1 MTVTVHVG
9 DARDVLRGMP
19 DSSVH
24 MCVTSPPYWALR
36 AYHGNPGMIG
46 MEPTFDEHLENLVSV
61 FEEVRRVLR
70 PDGTL
75 WLNYGSA
82 YASAPSSRAGAP
94 HGAQSGKG
102 DKARRGLWDRDFL
115 SQNLCDG
122 CAAAL
127 LSRRSPDSDAR
138 HVPECPAEAES
149 TTPARM
155 ASDTARA
162 ANSGCP
168 PSGERSAGQSPGS
181 SRCEGQSAVAS
192 HGAPASNTRQSS
204 PPLPGACSEQPIRE
218 ASACPPAPDSW
229 PPDVRPS
236 VCKGC
241 GRGIPGTSPRLPAS
255 DSRNGND
262 LSSSAWGNYTIAP
275 HKPKDLM
282 NMPFFVAEALRADG
296 WYLRSEIIWHK
307 PNPMPE
313 SATDRP
319 TCAHEKVFLFSKA
332 PRYFYD
338 AEAVRVPVTGNAH
351 SRGTTHDF
359 GRDSGDRK
367 PSAPFDTWEGSTANL
382 RNVWKIAIA
391 PYSEAHFATF
401 PPALVEPCIK
411 AGTSKHGV
419 CSECGAP
426 WKREVEKE
434 FQQYGEGRSHIN
446 NGEYGNGWE
455 GTPRGKNRTTTT
467 GWLPTCECVHRWCD
481 ECATV
486 LDCVQDVG
494 IRDGCIHGEKAEP
507 EHTGVRL
514 RGVREAVHARQDQ
527 NPQGRA
533 LFQDVRGEIQR
544 TEQVNDEGLDDHDH
558 GIPDAA
564 SEGPS
569 ECDEVRVCDGAQAGG
584 GGVSRQTP
592 DPRRSGASHERQQA
606 GQSDREPATDD
617 EAGARRLQEADVLR
631 DVPVLQ
637 PRLPGAGECP
647 HCGRGARWKIP
658 DTKPSVVLDCFGGA
672 GTVGLVADRLQRDA
686 VLIEISGDYAGMA
699 RKRIEKDA
707 GMFASIASR
716 MTAKGKD

>member
-1 MTVTVHVG
+1 
-9 DARDVLRGMP
+9 
-19 DSSVH
+19 
-24 MCVTSPPYWALR
+24 
-36 AYHGNPGMIG
+36 MIG
-46 MEPTFDEHLENLVSV
+46 MEPTFDEHLENLVAV

-75 WLNYGSA
+75 WLNYGDA
-82 YASAPSSRAGAP
+82 YWSNPS
-94 HGAQSGKG
+94 
-102 DKARRGLWDRDFL
+102 
-115 SQNLCDG
+115 N
-122 CAAAL
+122 
-127 LSRRSPDSDAR
+127 
-138 HVPECPAEAES
+138 
-149 TTPARM
+149 
-155 ASDTARA
+155 
-162 ANSGCP
+162 
-168 PSGERSAGQSPGS
+168 
-181 SRCEGQSAVAS
+181 
-192 HGAPASNTRQSS
+192 
-204 PPLPGACSEQPIRE
+204 
-218 ASACPPAPDSW
+218 
-229 PPDVRPS
+229 
-236 VCKGC
+236 
-241 GRGIPGTSPRLPAS
+241 GRGAAGSALGGGEPH
-255 DSRNGND
+255 
-262 LSSSAWGNYTIAP
+262 LSGAERKGKWL
-275 HKPKDLM
+275 KPKDLM
-282 NMPFFVAEALRADG
+282 LMPARVAMALQEAG
-296 WYLRSEIIWHK
+296 WWLRSEIIWHK

-313 SATDRP
+313 SVTDRP

-332 PRYFYD
+332 ARYFYD
-338 AEAVRVPVTGNAH
+338 AEAVRVPLAAPLHAPGNKKLDA
-351 SRGTTHDF
+351 SRN
-359 GRDSGDRK
+359 DSARMDK
-367 PSAPFDTWEGSTANL
+367 TWGSESGANL
-382 RNVWKIAIA
+382 RNVWKIATA
-391 PYSEAHFATF
+391 PFKSSHFATF
-401 PPALVEPCIK
+401 PPALVEPCIR

-419 CSECGAP
+419 CSKCGAP
-426 WKREVEKE
+426 WAREVERTPGVYQDCPKAGQAQVE
-434 FQQYGEGRSHIN
+434 RGDKGTANVGKTEIVPPKR
-446 NGEYGNGWE
+446 ETVGW
-455 GTPRGKNRTTTT
+455 R
-467 GWLPTCECVHRWCD
+467 PTCECVHRWCD

-486 LDCVQDVG
+486 LDCVQDVE

-647 HCGRGARWKIP
+647 HCGRGARWKLP

-716 MTAKGKD
+716 MTAKGKG